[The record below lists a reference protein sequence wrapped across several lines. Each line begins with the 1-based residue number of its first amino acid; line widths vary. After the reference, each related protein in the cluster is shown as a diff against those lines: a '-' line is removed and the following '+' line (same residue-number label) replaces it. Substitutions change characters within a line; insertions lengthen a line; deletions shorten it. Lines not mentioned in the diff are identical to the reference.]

1 VGLSR
6 RERVDD
12 LREMYG
18 AVYVES
24 ADEMLS
30 RMTPA
35 QRALFGRLPA
45 GGDMPALVARAL
57 AARRLMRRALRS

>member
-24 ADEMLS
+24 AREMLS
-30 RMTPA
+30 RITPA

-57 AARRLMRRALRS
+57 AARRLMRRVLRG